1 MNNHLISWPMVTFN
15 LFKRETCN
23 HCHVFVT
30 VSSGGIITNIYI
42 WFLALVFICALVIP
56 KFGSLSSLKAAT
68 HQNNKIYS
76 NQIKIYTCIVL

>member
-30 VSSGGIITNIYI
+30 NCLQELLSHIYV

-68 HQNNKIYS
+68 LQNNKIYS